1 MILRAE
7 KVKDLSFLNYYDGDK
22 ILNCVTSFDIETTAI
37 KEIENSFMYIFQF
50 AFENDVIIGRY
61 WRDFVTV
68 IEVLEKYLEFR
79 EINMIIY
86 VHNLSFEFQF
96 IRTIIPITD
105 VFLLDK
111 RKVLSF
117 RYKKIEFRCSF
128 LLYNASLNKF
138 TKDMNVKHQKMS
150 GKDFDYTVERFGDT
164 PLTYSE
170 YKYAIYDVIG
180 LNEAIHQLMEAY
192 GDTLETIPYTRTGYI
207 RRVISNRIAYKQRRL
222 NSLYPF
228 DIELYV
234 LLQEAFRGGDSHANR
249 IFSGKI
255 LHNIDSDDFSSDYPY
270 QICAKKYP
278 KKFVK
283 YCGEVDK
290 DKIDKWINVRG
301 RAILMRIS
309 LFGIRIKT
317 LSPDPYLSYHKC
329 RRVVKPILD
338 NGRILYADYLETT
351 CTDIDYKIILD
362 CYDFDDFKCIEV
374 YTAAYEYMDDDIIDE
389 TLKLYKEKTLLKG
402 GDSILYALKKGD
414 LNSIYGMMVQDLMKK
429 RYVYNNNIITL
440 EDIND
445 DGKMMEVKKKF
456 FKLPYQWGVW
466 VTAHARYD
474 LHQIIK
480 MLDDCYYWD
489 TDSSKHKHSLK
500 NDRIIE
506 EFNRKRMNKKF
517 SAEDSKGKRHYMGL
531 LERDGEY
538 NRFITLGSKKYC
550 YEDKESNLFI
560 TVSGINK
567 EEGRKEL
574 EKKGGIEKFKCGE
587 VFTHS
592 AGTRSVYNDEYK
604 CDLIY
609 KGRLIELCSNVY
621 ICNTTYTL
629 GITKEYEELI
639 KNFEKSCTEMLDL
652 YNKRWYY

>member
-22 ILNCVTSFDIETTAI
+22 ILNCVASFDIETTAI

-61 WRDFVTV
+61 WRDFITV
-68 IEVLEKYLEFR
+68 IDALEKYLEFR

-255 LHNIDSDDFSSDYPY
+255 LHNIDSDDYSSDYPY

-317 LSPDPYLSYHKC
+317 LFPDPYLSYHKC

-445 DGKMMEVKKKF
+445 EGKMMEVKKKF

-480 MLDDCYYWD
+480 MLDVCYYWD
-489 TDSSKHKHSLK
+489 TDSAKHKHSLK

-587 VFTHS
+587 VFTDS